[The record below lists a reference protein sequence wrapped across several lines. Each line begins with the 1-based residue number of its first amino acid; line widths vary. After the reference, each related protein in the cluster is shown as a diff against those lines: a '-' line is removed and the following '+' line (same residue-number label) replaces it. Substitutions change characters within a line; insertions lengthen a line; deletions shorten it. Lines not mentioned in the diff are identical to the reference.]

1 VAPNHADRE
10 AFAVGSFAFGFLALV
25 LAFAALVTAAH
36 ATSRSDHANKRIT
49 ELGKSGV
56 VSNTSTITLQE
67 FSVTA
72 QPGLV
77 KAGKVTVA
85 VKNGGSIIHEL
96 VIVRAA
102 SPQALPTV
110 TKAGGE
116 RSVGAVD
123 EEALAEVNLMGEAGD
138 VPPGKTVTKTFALP
152 AGTYVLFC
160 NIDNKSGGTTVNHFK
175 KGMATTLVVV

>member
-36 ATSRSDHANKRIT
+36 ATSRTDRADKRIA
-49 ELGKSGV
+49 ELAKSGV
-56 VSNTSTITLQE
+56 VSSASSITLRE
-67 FSVTA
+67 FSISA
-72 QPGLV
+72 NPGLV
-77 KAGKVTVA
+77 KAGKVTLD
-85 VKNGGSIIHEL
+85 VKNGGSITHEL

-123 EEALAEVNLMGEAGD
+123 EEALAEANLMGEAGD
-138 VPPGKTVTKTFALP
+138 VPVGKTVTKTFTLP

-175 KGMATTLVVV
+175 EGMATTLVVV